1 MTKKC
6 YRDKVILEQKIARLA
21 IIFFGQVIINME
33 SIFETL
39 IEEKRGEEAS
49 KLDAI
54 SIVSS
59 LFGDLM
65 DREKDV
71 LVRRF
76 GLNGDKKETL
86 EKIGKIHQL
95 TRERVRQIESSS
107 LKKIKKLDSLEE
119 NLAVLKE
126 VVETLLDQHGGL
138 MRRDYLLDILTVA
151 CLEIID
157 GKKENDEKERSTY
170 RNHFDFL
177 LSRVLNNDFELLSES
192 EKFNSSLKLKET
204 STEHLEALAEDLM
217 AKIETFKKTLSTE
230 ELLQLLKDLD
240 SYNQYQE
247 KLKKEKEVDLFKI
260 LKSQT
265 FPDKAEIINSNK
277 ILYSLMQAIKNLE
290 RNKFGY
296 WGIASWHEIKPKTI
310 NDKIFLV
317 LKNAGEPLHFT
328 EIARRINEVG
338 FDKKTANPATVH
350 NELILD
356 NRYILTGRGMYGLK
370 EWNN

>member
-1 MTKKC
+1 M
-6 YRDKVILEQKIARLA
+6 DSIL
-21 IIFFGQVIINME
+21 
-33 SIFETL
+33 ETL

-49 KLDAI
+49 KLDAV

-59 LFGDLM
+59 LFSDLM

-76 GLNGDKKETL
+76 GLKGEKKETL
-86 EKIGKIHQL
+86 EKIGKLHQL

-107 LKKIKKLDSLEE
+107 LKKIKKLDTLEE
-119 NLAVLKE
+119 DLSVLKN
-126 VVETLLDQHGGL
+126 VVEALLEQHGGL
-138 MRRDYLLDILTVA
+138 MRREYLLDILTVF

-157 GKKENDEKERSTY
+157 EKKEADEKEKASY

-177 LSRVLNNDFELLSES
+177 LSRVLNNDFELISES
-192 EKFNSSLKLKET
+192 ENFNASLKLKEA
-204 STEHLEALAEDLM
+204 STEHLEELANDLM
-217 AKIETFKKTLSTE
+217 AKVETFKKTLTTE
-230 ELLQLLKDLD
+230 ELLKLLKELD
-240 SYNQYQE
+240 SYNKYQE
-247 KLKKEKEVDLFKI
+247 ELTGGETDVDLSKI

-290 RNKFGY
+290 RNKFGH
-296 WGIASWHEIKPKTI
+296 WGIASWQEVKPKTI

-328 EIARRINEVG
+328 EIARRINDVG
-338 FDKKTANPATVH
+338 FDKKVANPATVH

-370 EWNN
+370 EWNK

>member
-1 MTKKC
+1 M
-6 YRDKVILEQKIARLA
+6 DSIL
-21 IIFFGQVIINME
+21 
-33 SIFETL
+33 ETL

-49 KLDAI
+49 KLDAV
-54 SIVSS
+54 SIVSG

-76 GLNGDKKETL
+76 GLKGDKKETL
-86 EKIGKIHQL
+86 EKIGKLHQL

-107 LKKIKKLDSLEE
+107 LKKIKKLDTLEE
-119 NLAVLKE
+119 DLSVLKN
-126 VVETLLDQHGGL
+126 VVEALLEQHGGL
-138 MRRDYLLDILTVA
+138 MRREYLLDILTVF

-157 GKKENDEKERSTY
+157 ENKEADEKEKSSY

-177 LSRVLNNDFELLSES
+177 LSRVLNNDFELVSES
-192 EKFNSSLKLKET
+192 ENFNASLKLKET
-204 STEHLEALAEDLM
+204 STEHLEELANDLM
-217 AKIETFKKTLSTE
+217 AKVETFKKTLTTE
-230 ELLQLLKDLD
+230 ELLDLLKELD
-240 SYNQYQE
+240 SYNKYQE
-247 KLKKEKEVDLFKI
+247 ELTGGETDVDLSKI

-265 FPDKAEIINSNK
+265 FPDKAELINSNK
-277 ILYSLMQAIKNLE
+277 ILYSLMQSIKNLE
-290 RNKFGY
+290 RNKFGH
-296 WGIASWHEIKPKTI
+296 WGVASWQEVKPKTI

-328 EIARRINEVG
+328 EIARRINDVG
-338 FDKKTANPATVH
+338 FDKKVANPATVH

-370 EWNN
+370 EWNK

>member
-1 MTKKC
+1 M
-6 YRDKVILEQKIARLA
+6 DSIL
-21 IIFFGQVIINME
+21 
-33 SIFETL
+33 ETL

-49 KLDAI
+49 KLDAV
-54 SIVSS
+54 SIVSG

-76 GLNGDKKETL
+76 GLKGDKKETL
-86 EKIGKIHQL
+86 EKIGKLHQL

-107 LKKIKKLDSLEE
+107 LKKIKKLDTLEE
-119 NLAVLKE
+119 DLSVLKN
-126 VVETLLDQHGGL
+126 VVEALLEQHGGL
-138 MRRDYLLDILTVA
+138 MRREYLLDILTVF

-157 GKKENDEKERSTY
+157 ENKEADEKEKSSY

-177 LSRVLNNDFELLSES
+177 LSRVLNNDFELVSES
-192 EKFNSSLKLKET
+192 ENFNASLKLKET
-204 STEHLEALAEDLM
+204 STEHLEELANDLM
-217 AKIETFKKTLSTE
+217 AKVETFKKTLTTE
-230 ELLQLLKDLD
+230 ELLDLLKELD
-240 SYNQYQE
+240 SYNKYQE
-247 KLKKEKEVDLFKI
+247 ELTGGKTDVDLSKI

-265 FPDKAEIINSNK
+265 FPDKAELINSNK
-277 ILYSLMQAIKNLE
+277 ILYSLMQSIKNLE
-290 RNKFGY
+290 RNKFGH
-296 WGIASWHEIKPKTI
+296 WGVASWQEVKPKTI

-328 EIARRINEVG
+328 EIARRINDVG
-338 FDKKTANPATVH
+338 FDKKVANPATVH

-370 EWNN
+370 EWNK